1 MNIYYHFSLYLDG
14 ELEIKEN
21 DKIKVFLNSG
31 EIIIGELSN
40 ADSISLT
47 IERDSDSFTF
57 DYDEIEDIE
66 KVTE

>member
-1 MNIYYHFSLYLDG
+1 MNIYYHFSLSLDG
-14 ELEIKEN
+14 EVEIKEN
-21 DKIKVFLNSG
+21 DKIKVFLKSG

-47 IERDSDSFTF
+47 IERDRDSFTF

-66 KVTE
+66 KVTG

>member
-1 MNIYYHFSLYLDG
+1 MNIYYNFFLSLDG
-14 ELEIKEN
+14 EVEIKEN
-21 DKIKVFLNSG
+21 DKIKVFLKSG

-47 IERDSDSFTF
+47 IERDRDSFTF

-66 KVTE
+66 KVTG

>member
-1 MNIYYHFSLYLDG
+1 MNIYYHFSLSLDG
-14 ELEIKEN
+14 EVEIKED
-21 DKIKVFLNSG
+21 DKIKIFLDSG

-47 IERDSDSFTF
+47 IERDRDSFTF